1 MLLTNQGRNEGR
13 KEASKQASEQASE
26 QVKKLKNYN
35 KNRIIST
42 PPSKKKD
49 HFSWADQLV
58 YYIIT
63 QTL

>member
-1 MLLTNQGRNEGR
+1 MLLTNQERNEGR
-13 KEASKQASEQASE
+13 KEARKRASKRASK

-49 HFSWADQLV
+49 HFPWQDRRV

>member
-1 MLLTNQGRNEGR
+1 KAIKQG
-13 KEASKQASEQASE
+13 SKQGSEAASEA
-26 QVKKLKNYN
+26 VKKLKNYN

-49 HFSWADQLV
+49 HFPWQDRRV